1 MDLLLILLLT
11 VLNGVFSMSEL
22 ALASSRKARLSA
34 MAESGD
40 KGAKAALVL
49 LENPT
54 QFLSSVQV
62 GITSIG
68 MVNGILGE
76 AAFSDGVSAW
86 VQGFGVAVGAADV
99 TATVVVVTVIT
110 FITIVFGELVPKRI
124 GQLYPELVARHVSR
138 PMTYVASGAKPFV
151 RLLSFST
158 HAVLKL
164 LRIDNAA
171 GRAVTEEEIVA
182 SLEEGVD
189 AGVIEEHEHQMVQ
202 NVFRLDERPLTSL
215 MVPRTDM
222 EWLDAS
228 HTVAQCLQKASSS
241 DNKGSHSWYPV
252 CRGSLDDVVGVISV
266 GRLLELGADLPGP
279 VEPHV
284 LPAAFLPETLS
295 GMELLE
301 QFRAKSGRMVF
312 VVDEYGVVRSQW
324 RALAP
329 GAGVAQGRKVHPFK
343 EPLTRAQQHGGNGD
357 VHLVDQAL
365 AQVLLDGVDTAT
377 HTHILA
383 PGGFS
388 GTRQSHLDAFRH
400 EVEGGAAFHD
410 QRCAGVVGQHEH
422 RHLVHRVIAPPPAP
436 ALVRPRPAHRPEHVA
451 AKNPG
456 PEILKAP
463 RGKFLVEPLRRS
475 AIATKD
481 VLLEGAR
488 RHRPSMQRCAAH
500 AERVVQVL
508 VRTCAEAV

>member
-11 VLNGVFSMSEL
+11 LLNGVFSMSEL
-22 ALASSRKARLSA
+22 ALASSRKARLTA

-86 VQGFGVAVGAADV
+86 VQSFGVAVGAADV

-151 RLLSFST
+151 RLLSVST

-215 MVPRTDM
+215 MVPRTDV
-222 EWLDAS
+222 EWMDAS

-241 DNKGSHSWYPV
+241 AAKGSHSWYPV

-266 GRLLELGADLPGP
+266 GRLLELGSALPGP
-279 VEPHV
+279 VEPHA

-301 QFRAKSGRMVF
+301 QFREKAGRMVF
-312 VVDEYGVVRSQW
+312 VVDEYGVVQGLMTPRDLLEAITGELQ
-324 RALAP
+324 P
-329 GAGVAQGRKVHPFK
+329 GAQTDAWATEREDGSW
-343 EPLTRAQQHGGNGD
+343 
-357 VHLVDQAL
+357 
-365 AQVLLDGVDTAT
+365 LLDGLMPVNELKSRLDIKDLPEEDRGRYNTVAGLLMSVSGRMLAT
-377 HTHILA
+377 SERI
-383 PGGFS
+383 
-388 GTRQSHLDAFRH
+388 
-400 EVEGGAAFHD
+400 E
-410 QRCAGVVGQHEH
+410 CAGWVFEVVD
-422 RHLVHRVIAPPPAP
+422 LD
-436 ALVRPRPAHRPEHVA
+436 
-451 AKNPG
+451 
-456 PEILKAP
+456 
-463 RGKFLVEPLRRS
+463 GKRIDKVL
-475 AIATKD
+475 ATAQPVGSD
-481 VLLEGAR
+481 
-488 RHRPSMQRCAAH
+488 
-500 AERVVQVL
+500 
-508 VRTCAEAV
+508 